1 MDVSGI
7 LIVNKPAGMSSH
19 AVVNRIR
26 RIYGTKTVGHCG
38 TLDPMATGVLPIL
51 IGRAV
56 KASEFLKD
64 HDKSY
69 IAGVCLGITTDSFD
83 TTGNVVEKF
92 EGELPDFTA
101 FERAAKEFE
110 GTFMQLPPMY
120 SALKVGGVKLVN
132 LARQGLEVE
141 RTPREVTV
149 SRLVTYEKD
158 GVYYIDADCS
168 KGTYIRSLCY
178 DIGEK
183 LGCGAAMSSLCRTR
197 VGDFDIKDSYTLEQL
212 AEMSEEDL
220 TDCLQPI
227 DSLFMDLPRI
237 FLPKFYAGLYKNGC
251 EIYFKK
257 LRPAGIDREAV
268 GVLYRVYDQGGFVA
282 LGESAMYDKGV
293 ALKSRKMF
301 FN

>member
-7 LIVNKPAGMSSH
+7 LIVNKPAGLSSH
-19 AVVNRIR
+19 GVVNRIR
-26 RIYGTKTVGHCG
+26 RIFGTKTVGHCG

-69 IAGVCLGITTDSFD
+69 IAGVSLGITTDSYD
-83 TTGNVVEKF
+83 TTGSVVTRF
-92 EGELPDFTA
+92 EGILPTFTE
-101 FERAAKEFE
+101 FEKAAKEFE
-110 GTFMQLPPMY
+110 GSFMQLPPMY
-120 SALKVGGVKLVN
+120 SALKVKGVKLVN
-132 LARQGLEVE
+132 LARQGVEIE

-149 SRLVTYEKD
+149 SRLVPYEKD
-158 GVYYIDADCS
+158 GVFYIDADCS
-168 KGTYIRSLCY
+168 RGTYIRTLCY

-197 VGDFDIKDSYTLEQL
+197 VGSFDIKNSYTLEQL
-212 AEMSEEDL
+212 SEMNEDDL
-220 TDCLQPI
+220 SACLLPI

-257 LRPAGIDREAV
+257 LRPAGIDRDAV
-268 GVLYRVYDQGGFVA
+268 GVLYRVYDEQGFVA
-282 LGESAMYDKGV
+282 LGESAAYTKGV